1 LSLDA
6 PATRNVT
13 VNYTTAAG
21 TAQSPSD
28 FFAQSGAVTFNQGA
42 TSRVITINV
51 VGDTTIESDETFVVN
66 LTSAVGGTI
75 SDNQATVTIAD
86 DDALPGVS
94 VAAATVGEGNQGTVD
109 LVFTVSLSES
119 SAKQVTVAYG
129 TANSTATAGSDYEA
143 RSGVITFA
151 AGETSKMITV
161 PVLGD
166 TIGEANERLFLNLSS
181 PVNAAVSGGPGTGT
195 IIDDDTL
202 PAVTVTGV
210 ELAEGNAGSSSAIFT
225 VNLSVATGQTVT
237 LAYSTADGTANAG
250 SDYTAT
256 SGILT
261 FAPGTTSQ
269 TIVVPV
275 LGDGTVEPAETFEL
289 NFSGITNATLSS
301 PTAVATIQ
309 NDDTLSTHPWQNARN
324 PLDVNDN
331 GTVEALDVLVIINR
345 LNSTTDPLPP
355 QAPAVPPPFYDVD
368 GNDNVTALDALV
380 IINYLNAQ
388 SGLQAGNLIAQGLVE
403 PQLMQTELYFAQA
416 MSAESADAAL
426 LSDDIDHAAS
436 ESPVNEAYGIADADD
451 SLPYRRTVMHAEDEL
466 ESILAE
472 LVA

>member
-1 LSLDA
+1 
-6 PATRNVT
+6 
-13 VNYTTAAG
+13 
-21 TAQSPSD
+21 
-28 FFAQSGAVTFNQGA
+28 
-42 TSRVITINV
+42 
-51 VGDTTIESDETFVVN
+51 
-66 LTSAVGGTI
+66 
-75 SDNQATVTIAD
+75 
-86 DDALPGVS
+86 
-94 VAAATVGEGNQGTVD
+94 
-109 LVFTVSLSES
+109 
-119 SAKQVTVAYG
+119 
-129 TANSTATAGSDYEA
+129 
-143 RSGVITFA
+143 
-151 AGETSKMITV
+151 
-161 PVLGD
+161 
-166 TIGEANERLFLNLSS
+166 
-181 PVNAAVSGGPGTGT
+181 
-195 IIDDDTL
+195 
-202 PAVTVTGV
+202 
-210 ELAEGNAGSSSAIFT
+210 
-225 VNLSVATGQTVT
+225 
-237 LAYSTADGTANAG
+237 
-250 SDYTAT
+250 
-256 SGILT
+256 
-261 FAPGTTSQ
+261 
-269 TIVVPV
+269 VPV